1 MNTPHCDKTD
11 EITNQLHSMKVD
23 FKLPKKPTIK
33 LVDPSGEAQ
42 RELREMGWRV
52 SAIQQP
58 KTRKNA
64 SEMHPRRGT
73 AGTAQDQTPYPP
85 TPMERRG
92 EPQENFPDDSATKTR
107 RRQFKELA
115 KLSLKPPH
123 TKFAVIPSRA
133 ITDPRINT
141 RKPLLLLL
149 GAIGIHASTHGICYP
164 SQRRLAMLCG
174 KSHSWAYKYL
184 HELIRM
190 GYVRRLVPPTKRGAR
205 QALRLQV
212 MWSTTQPLPGK
223 ETAWESAP

>member
-1 MNTPHCDKTD
+1 MSN
-11 EITNQLHSMKVD
+11 S
-23 FKLPKKPTIK
+23 FKLPPKPSVM
-33 LVDPSGEAQ
+33 LVDPSGQAQ
-42 RELREMGWRV
+42 RALTAAGFKLPIKGQHAAHANESV
-52 SAIQQP
+52 KIQVHGA
-58 KTRKNA
+58 A
-64 SEMHPRRGT
+64 STLKGISL
-73 AGTAQDQTPYPP
+73 PP
-85 TPMERRG
+85 TPGDGIGSPQQNFPEESARRG
-92 EPQENFPDDSATKTR
+92 R
-107 RRQFKELA
+107 RRRRNDGRDHP

-149 GAIGIHASTHGICYP
+149 AAIGIHASVHGICYP

-174 KSHSWAYKYL
+174 KSNSWANKYL

-190 GYVRRLVPPTKRGAR
+190 GYVRRLVPPKIRGKR

-223 ETAWESAP
+223 ETDWEDAPWCWR

>member
-1 MNTPHCDKTD
+1 MEK
-11 EITNQLHSMKVD
+11 LSKVNLMPVE
-23 FKLPKKPTIK
+23 FKIPTKPTIK
-33 LVDPSGEAQ
+33 LVDPEGSIE
-42 RELREMGWRV
+42 RDLRKAGI
-52 SAIQQP
+52 SP
-58 KTRKNA
+58 PPLRK
-64 SEMHPRRGT
+64 SK
-73 AGTAQDQTPYPP
+73 
-85 TPMERRG
+85 G
-92 EPQENFPDDSATKTR
+92 EPQENFPENLPR
-107 RRQFKELA
+107 RRRRRDQELP

-149 GAIGIHASTHGICYP
+149 GAIGIHASVHGICYP

-212 MWSTTQPLPGK
+212 MWSTTQQLPTK
-223 ETAWESAP
+223 ETAWEKAPWCWR

>member
-1 MNTPHCDKTD
+1 MEK
-11 EITNQLHSMKVD
+11 LSKVTLMTVE
-23 FKLPKKPTIK
+23 FKIPTKPTIK
-33 LVDPSGEAQ
+33 LIDPDGSITRDLRKVGMSPPPPPALKGEQ
-42 RELREMGWRV
+42 
-52 SAIQQP
+52 
-58 KTRKNA
+58 
-64 SEMHPRRGT
+64 
-73 AGTAQDQTPYPP
+73 
-85 TPMERRG
+85 
-92 EPQENFPDDSATKTR
+92 QENFPENLASQKSR
-107 RRQFKELA
+107 RRTFKTLPKVSEE
-115 KLSLKPPH
+115 PPH

-149 GAIGIHASTHGICYP
+149 GAIGIHASAHGICYP

-212 MWSTTQPLPGK
+212 MWSTTQPLPTK
-223 ETAWESAP
+223 ETEWNKAPWCWR